1 LDLFYI
7 HLYYRKYRN
16 NFQKFGGPKCKNI
29 FFYLELLLTRRE
41 LDEGWEVQLGAQC
54 GERWGSGEVGTRW
67 RGSAR
72 RRLLDEGAGRG
83 EKQGGLSEWRGE
95 KQGSVGSIYRERGG
109 GEEPGRE

>member
-41 LDEGWEVQLGAQC
+41 LDEGWEVQLGLSAARWARGGEARHGGGYSMRVRA
-54 GERWGSGEVGTRW
+54 GERN
-67 RGSAR
+67 
-72 RRLLDEGAGRG
+72 
-83 EKQGGLSEWRGE
+83 
-95 KQGSVGSIYRERGG
+95 REA
-109 GEEPGRE
+109 